1 MPCYRCGVR
10 QTDPSRGQSPWKRG
24 VRRHSQILICP
35 GCQDAADWT
44 AELDR
49 CSRCSS
55 VHLVKRLGEVEC
67 RDCGTIVAPER
78 AGQAG
83 LADDP
88 AGAALEDESG
98 AAGMG
103 LDSEPGLGGGP
114 GLEGAGRGADL
125 SEEVARALDR
135 VLGRSLV
142 SQSIQRVP
150 DPEGTPGPGAAGPG
164 AAGSAGSRA
173 GPAGSRAGAG
183 RHRPARPESGHHA
196 AAHPAAERHRAS
208 QPAAA
213 GADAASPDAIRPGAF
228 AGEPAG

>member
-10 QTDPSRGQSPWKRG
+10 QTDPGRGQSPWKRG
-24 VRRHSQILICP
+24 VVRHSQILICP

-67 RDCGTIVAPER
+67 RDCGTIVAPEG

-83 LADDP
+83 LADDL
-88 AGAALEDESG
+88 AGAALEGESG
-98 AAGMG
+98 AAWTG
-103 LDSEPGLGGGP
+103 LESEPGLGAGP
-114 GLEGAGRGADL
+114 ALEGAGRGTDL

-142 SQSIQRVP
+142 SQSIQRAP
-150 DPEGTPGPGAAGPG
+150 DPEGQAGPG
-164 AAGSAGSRA
+164 AVSGGAGSAAPRAASAGSRA
-173 GPAGSRAGAG
+173 G
-183 RHRPARPESGHHA
+183 RHQPARHEDGHHA
-196 AAHPAAERHRAS
+196 ATHPGAERHRVS
-208 QPAAA
+208 RPGAA
-213 GADAASPDAIRPGAF
+213 GTDADGLDVIRTGAF
-228 AGEPAG
+228 AG